1 MKIIMGLGNPGNE
14 YNLTRHNIGFMTLD
28 FYFKQNNLSWQNN
41 KKFHSIWAK
50 YNDIIYLKPQ
60 TFYNDVGIAAAE
72 SINFYKIPINQ
83 F

>member
-14 YNLTRHNIGFMTLD
+14 YNLTRHNFGFTALD

-41 KKFHSIWAK
+41 QKFHSIWAK
-50 YNDIIYLKPQ
+50 YDDIIYLKPQ

-72 SINFYKIPINQ
+72 SINFYKK
-83 F
+83 